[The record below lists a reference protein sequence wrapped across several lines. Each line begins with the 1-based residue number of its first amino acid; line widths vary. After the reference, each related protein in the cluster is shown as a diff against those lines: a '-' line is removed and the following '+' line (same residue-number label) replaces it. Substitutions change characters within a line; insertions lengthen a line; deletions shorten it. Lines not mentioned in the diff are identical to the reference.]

1 MREARP
7 RQSAA
12 LVLGTG
18 IVFDAIAAILDHLVS
33 RSNIAVS
40 PLTYGFLTGALFLS
54 AFFGLIGTSAG
65 SLMWARRASNAAVIA
80 AVMGLVLAT
89 MIYTNRVTF
98 GFDDERVM
106 LIPFVGLIVLL
117 LIAGRLAGHAKSNR
131 EMSPESKTAR

>member
-1 MREARP
+1 MRKAAP
-7 RQSAA
+7 RQLSAI
-12 LVLGTG
+12 VLGTG
-18 IVFDAIAAILDHLVS
+18 IAFDAIAAILDHLVA

-40 PLTYGFLTGALFLS
+40 PLAYGFLTGALFLS

-80 AVMGLVLAT
+80 AIIGLVLAT
-89 MIYTNRVTF
+89 MIYTNRATF

-106 LIPFVGLIVLL
+106 VIPFVGLMMLL
-117 LIAGRLAGHAKSNR
+117 LIVGRLVGHTKANR